1 MTDLER
7 LVTKRNKVGRFEVI
21 ACPLQSGLLPAALCI
36 ETAFILVVIFFNED
50 DVIYLDFDEVLTIE
64 CIVSV

>member
-36 ETAFILVVIFFNED
+36 ETAFFGSDFFQRG
-50 DVIYLDFDEVLTIE
+50 
-64 CIVSV
+64 